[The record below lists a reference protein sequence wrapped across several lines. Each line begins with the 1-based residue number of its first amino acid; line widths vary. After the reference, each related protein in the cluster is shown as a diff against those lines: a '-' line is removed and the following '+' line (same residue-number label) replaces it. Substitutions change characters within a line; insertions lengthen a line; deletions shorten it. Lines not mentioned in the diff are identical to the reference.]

1 MSDDS
6 TRWPA
11 PGAAAEASS
20 GAGTS
25 APHLL
30 LDVVRRLRA
39 RERGYLADSLHDGPI
54 QNLAA
59 ASLELAEARRVMG
72 ITPCDELGVAAQ
84 QVDAA
89 GRSLRDLQDE
99 LWPFPRPAS
108 GLATALNRRAGWLL
122 PTPLAVDAGA
132 GAAGLPEAEVQVVAD
147 VVELILGTLVSAEAP
162 APARALVAVRADE
175 DLIVLEMTMTLAP
188 GGAPGS
194 GPASGDPAVAE
205 ASLRSLAAAIQA
217 AADIGLHGGRVRV
230 RLDIPRKPRHR
241 SGLGAAASARM

>member
-11 PGAAAEASS
+11 PGVAAEASS
-20 GAGTS
+20 GTGTS
-25 APHLL
+25 APHL

-89 GRSLRDLQDE
+89 GRSLRGLQDE

-108 GLATALNRRAGWLL
+108 GLATTLNRRAGWLL
-122 PTPLAVDAGA
+122 ATPLAVDAGA
-132 GAAGLPEAEVQVVAD
+132 GAAGLPEAEIQVVAD

-175 DLIVLEMTMTLAP
+175 DLIVLEMTMTL
-188 GGAPGS
+188 APGS